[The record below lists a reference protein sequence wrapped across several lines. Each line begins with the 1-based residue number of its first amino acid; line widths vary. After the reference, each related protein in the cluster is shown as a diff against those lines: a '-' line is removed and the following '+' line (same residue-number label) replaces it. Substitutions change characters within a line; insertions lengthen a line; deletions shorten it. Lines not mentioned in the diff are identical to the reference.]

1 MYYLARRSSAAQLL
15 LTWVGGGG
23 GVEVA
28 VAGRGLGGELQQP
41 QLQAAVGGRQVRRD
55 GDHGDL
61 LV

>member
-15 LTWVGGGG
+15 LTWGGG

-28 VAGRGLGGELQQP
+28 VEGRGLGGELQQP
-41 QLQAAVGGRQVRRD
+41 QLQAAVGGRQVRGD